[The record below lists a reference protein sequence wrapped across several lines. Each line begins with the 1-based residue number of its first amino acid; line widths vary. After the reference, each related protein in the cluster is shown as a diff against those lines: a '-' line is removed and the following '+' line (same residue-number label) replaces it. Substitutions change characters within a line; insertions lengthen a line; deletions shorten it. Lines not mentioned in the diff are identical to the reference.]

1 VESMQ
6 DAASENSGAVGRET
20 FGWDTAKADALAT
33 QLAGYPGPS
42 YKRAYLEGLL
52 TSGRSLLASG
62 NARTAAYCLGKVEA
76 GLREAEAAASA
87 AAALAAADAAQTQVD
102 SDDESGSRSD
112 GAGEGEAGPEADAT
126 VATPTAG
133 ESAKPRKPRAPRK
146 PKAVGKSVLE
156 RLRVDWRE
164 QRLRQ
169 AQDILS
175 RHGSRLT
182 TLERKAYLD
191 SLTKWNKAVQDAAG
205 SPAASSA
212 ARRADHA
219 LLDLRRRLYA
229 RILKS
234 QKAHIVRL
242 SRPAGSLALVQV
254 HEQFPGPIGP
264 YNDRQNLEGVLT
276 LLAGADPAWVEE
288 FLELYQGLSD
298 LQALI
303 PTVRPDRT

>member
-1 VESMQ
+1 MKAMEYPATPDPAAPAAWDNSRVE
-6 DAASENSGAVGRET
+6 
-20 FGWDTAKADALAT
+20 ALST
-33 QLAGYPGPS
+33 KLAGYPGPL
-42 YKRAYLEGLL
+42 YKRAYFQGLL
-52 TSGRSLLASG
+52 GSGLSLLASG
-62 NARTAAYCLGKVEA
+62 NARTAAYCLDKVEA
-76 GLREAEAAASA
+76 GLREAAEIKAVCEADGEEVVATEVPASHPA
-87 AAALAAADAAQTQVD
+87 
-102 SDDESGSRSD
+102 SPSRSR
-112 GAGEGEAGPEADAT
+112 AT
-126 VATPTAG
+126 
-133 ESAKPRKPRAPRK
+133 RK
-146 PKAVGKSVLE
+146 PKAAGKSALE

-169 AQDILS
+169 AEDILT

-182 TLERKAYLD
+182 SLERKAYRE
-191 SLTKWNKAVQDAAG
+191 SLTKWSKAVADAAG

-234 QKAHIVRL
+234 QKAHIIRL
-242 SRPAGSLALVQV
+242 TRPAGSLALVQV
-254 HEQFPGPIGP
+254 HEQFSGPIGP

-303 PTVRPDRT
+303 PTVRN